1 MKRQASDLEKI
12 LADHISGRGL
22 ISRIYR
28 ELSKCNSKKQTI
40 QFKNGKKTRT
50 VISEDIQMA
59 NKYMKGCST
68 LLTIKEKQ
76 IKTTLRAS
84 GWVEGRALISSYKS
98 SKITTSCWT
107 TIDRRMLEPIQKKIT
122 PCPTTQKKPQQDGRR
137 GTIMIKSSPI
147 PSRWV
152 THKLE
157 NHNTKAKLSCYPN
170 YLLTFYFCI
179 QIPND
184 K

>member
-76 IKTTLRAS
+76 IKTTVRAS
-84 GWVEGRALISSYKS
+84 GWVEGCALISSYKS

-107 TIDRRMLEPIQKKIT
+107 TIDRRMLEPIQKKNYPMSNDT
-122 PCPTTQKKPQQDGRR
+122 EEASARWQEGHNHDK
-137 GTIMIKSSPI
+137 IKSHTLQVSDPQTGK
-147 PSRWV
+147 P
-152 THKLE
+152 
-157 NHNTKAKLSCYPN
+157 
-170 YLLTFYFCI
+170 
-179 QIPND
+179 
-184 K
+184 